1 MSIIDS
7 FDISSKAILEPS
19 CLAKPI
25 ENFPETVVVT
35 FKSEIIEELIKNYDA
50 TIIDKLSGGFTIP
63 IYKINYAGKEIAIYQ
78 TLIGGAGTAGLLE
91 EVIVKGGRKILF
103 FGSCGTL
110 DKSLSEGHLIIPTAA
125 YRDEGVSYHYMP
137 EGDYVDVKTA
147 QKLSRIFEEMQLP
160 YIMAKTWTT
169 DALYR
174 ETEKNMKAR
183 KAEGCLTVD
192 MECASIMAVS
202 EFRGVEA
209 YQFLYAEDNLDAS
222 QWEARSMGR
231 VSQNEFE
238 KYLNIAIEVASKL

>member
-110 DKSLSEGHLIIPTAA
+110 DKSLSEGYLIIPTAA

>member
-7 FDISSKAILEPS
+7 FDLSTNAILEPS

-25 ENFPETVVVT
+25 ENFPETVIVT
-35 FKSEIIEELIKNYDA
+35 FKSEIIEELIKNYNA
-50 TIIDKLSGGFTIP
+50 TIINKLSGGFIIP
-63 IYKINYAGKEIAIYQ
+63 IYKINYHGKEIAMYQ

-91 EVIVKGGRKILF
+91 EVIVKGARKILF

-110 DKSLSEGHLIIPTAA
+110 DKSLSEGHLILPTEA

-137 EGDYVDVKTA
+137 ESDYVSVKTA
-147 QKLSRIFEEMQLP
+147 DKLSKIFDELELP
-160 YIMAKTWTT
+160 YIMSKTWTT

-183 KAEGCLTVD
+183 KSEGCLTVD

-202 EFRGVEA
+202 EFRGIEA

-231 VSQNEFE
+231 LSQNEFE